1 MKEFEDEIFKRSLS
15 YEYFWR
21 SLICVM
27 VDSKQCNYWTDNLNK
42 ENFKNAVKQQML
54 DGDTFE
60 LIDGRNLEMKADI
73 IRQIFGY
80 EIEST
85 KCIIVSVIG
94 P

>member
-1 MKEFEDEIFKRSLS
+1 
-15 YEYFWR
+15 
-21 SLICVM
+21 
-27 VDSKQCNYWTDNLNK
+27 
-42 ENFKNAVKQQML
+42 ML

-73 IRQIFGY
+73 IRQIVGY

-85 KCIIVSVIG
+85 KCIVVCVIG

>member
-1 MKEFEDEIFKRSLS
+1 
-15 YEYFWR
+15 
-21 SLICVM
+21 
-27 VDSKQCNYWTDNLNK
+27 
-42 ENFKNAVKQQML
+42 ML

>member
-1 MKEFEDEIFKRSLS
+1 
-15 YEYFWR
+15 
-21 SLICVM
+21 
-27 VDSKQCNYWTDNLNK
+27 
-42 ENFKNAVKQQML
+42 ML

-73 IRQIFGY
+73 IRQIVGY

-85 KCIIVSVIG
+85 KCIVACVIG